1 MLFSYIAL
9 LQGITVSQSL
19 SVKHSLKASPK
30 LFKGFQSPGV
40 QLEGKHWPVHHVQGE
55 HYPRKVLRVR
65 VILSALVGNP
75 ESFPVQRICRKSKFK
90 IPGLVPNYR
99 SDLISFIVKKIH
111 KL

>member
-9 LQGITVSQSL
+9 LQRITVSQSL
-19 SVKHSLKASPK
+19 SVKHSLK

-55 HYPRKVLRVR
+55 HYQRKVLRVR

-75 ESFPVQRICRKSKFK
+75 ESFPVQRSSPKSKFK
-90 IPGLVPNYR
+90 IQN
-99 SDLISFIVKKIH
+99 SWAF
-111 KL
+111 